1 MILKNR
7 EKLIICALFLSKF
20 DCLAYQKLGFS
31 SFIEAFNVLGY
42 ALGGKPSSIKNYRDE
57 FDPYFDNER
66 KGWHKRQMREYCSNI
81 YEKYKDMEFIDF
93 YELICSFINPNF
105 FLEKEIFNLAN
116 IENKSAKRLATGLAA
131 EQFFMDS
138 YRNFFVGFSLK
149 DMRMLSCGFD
159 FKLDDKQDF
168 YCVEVKG
175 MREKNGNFLL
185 TQKEFEMARSL
196 QERYCLFIVSN
207 FKETPRADIFFNPLQ
222 HFTLKEQREGIIR
235 FSYQGM
241 FNAK

>member
-93 YELICSFINPNF
+93 YELICSFINPIFSFKKRFLIWLILRIKVRKDSLQVLPQSNF
-105 FLEKEIFNLAN
+105 SWILIEIFL
-116 IENKSAKRLATGLAA
+116 
-131 EQFFMDS
+131 
-138 YRNFFVGFSLK
+138 
-149 DMRMLSCGFD
+149 
-159 FKLDDKQDF
+159 
-168 YCVEVKG
+168 
-175 MREKNGNFLL
+175 
-185 TQKEFEMARSL
+185 
-196 QERYCLFIVSN
+196 
-207 FKETPRADIFFNPLQ
+207 
-222 HFTLKEQREGIIR
+222 
-235 FSYQGM
+235 
-241 FNAK
+241 